1 MKMTKMFLLIAVA
14 LACVFLCGCGA
25 RIREC
30 ENCKK
35 TRICYEY
42 KVLFVNMWL
51 CSTCA
56 EKFSLAKQK

>member
-1 MKMTKMFLLIAVA
+1 MKTTKIFLLIAVA
-14 LACVFLCGCGA
+14 LASVFLCGCSA

-35 TRICYEY
+35 TGICREY
-42 KVLFVNMWL
+42 KILFVNMWL

-56 EKFSLAKQK
+56 EKLSLSK